1 MSRITPFLWFDGKA
15 EEAANFYTAV
25 FPNSR
30 VTALHRYTDAGP
42 APAGTVMTVEFEL
55 DGLPFVALNGG
66 PEHATFNLAIS
77 FSVSC
82 ETQAEIDS
90 FWDKLSEGGKP
101 IQCGWLTD
109 RYGVAWQI
117 VPKNVAKLFSGQHAE
132 KAAAAMRA
140 MFTMT
145 KLDIAALEKAYDEA

>member
-1 MSRITPFLWFDGKA
+1 MSRITPFLWFDDKA
-15 EEAANFYTAV
+15 EEAANFYTSV

-30 VTALHRYTDAGP
+30 ITAIHRYTDAGP
-42 APAGTVMTVEFEL
+42 RPPGTVMTVEFEL

-66 PEHATFNLAIS
+66 GSNAFNLAVS

-82 ETQAEIDS
+82 KTQAELDS
-90 FWDKLSEGGKP
+90 FWDKLKEGGKE

-109 RYGVAWQI
+109 RYGLPWQI
-117 VPKNVAKLFSGQHAE
+117 VPSDIAELFGGQHPE

-140 MFTMT
+140 MFGMT
-145 KLDIAALEKAYDEA
+145 KLDIAALKKAYDEA